1 MTVIE
6 IGLWMDGLESAAK
19 LNTKFRG
26 DERYKDFDFDLRLRL
41 TFLFF

>member
-6 IGLWMDGLESAAK
+6 IGLWMDGPKSAAM

-26 DERYKDFDFDLRLRL
+26 DGRYDDFDFDLRLRL
-41 TFLFF
+41 TFLFL